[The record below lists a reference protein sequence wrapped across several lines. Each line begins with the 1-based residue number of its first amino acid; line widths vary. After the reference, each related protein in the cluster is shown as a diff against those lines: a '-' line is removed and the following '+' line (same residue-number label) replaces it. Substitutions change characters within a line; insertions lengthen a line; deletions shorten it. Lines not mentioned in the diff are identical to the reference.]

1 MTLLHPGGCKV
12 SVRVSLETRASERS
26 LTSSRNATPTY
37 HTFYYPGRGRYRCSH
52 NRELCIPWEAIGRSE
67 DNWGTARLVVT
78 LRSLKWRARGRL
90 RCPRNY
96 TMDSLNENDNLWQR
110 PGMKQHVHIRCRS
123 ILVLFR

>member
-1 MTLLHPGGCKV
+1 MPHQLITPFTILAVVDTDVVTIANYAFLGKPLAA
-12 SVRVSLETRASERS
+12 VRT
-26 LTSSRNATPTY
+26 
-37 HTFYYPGRGRYRCSH
+37 
-52 NRELCIPWEAIGRSE
+52 
-67 DNWGTARLVVT
+67 GTARLVVT